1 MAIAMACFMAC
12 GEKSEET
19 PASGIQP
26 EHISMHTW
34 VLDRLTV
41 QLLPNTAESDI
52 IDTNLDACERD
63 DQYRFPS
70 GNAFVLSEGSVTCI
84 GAGKS
89 VFRSLSG
96 GAWTYSERDSLL
108 TMSQGFNKQ
117 VFKMVTLTPSVMHF
131 RQSTVDY
138 FGSENRYHFY
148 FSAK

>member
-1 MAIAMACFMAC
+1 MLIAMAGLMAC

-34 VLDRLTV
+34 VLDRLTL
-41 QLLPNTAESDI
+41 QFPPDATESDVSA
-52 IDTNLDACERD
+52 TNLDACERD

-70 GNAFVLSEGSVTCI
+70 GSAFALSEGGVTCV

-89 VFRSLSG
+89 VFRDLSG
-96 GAWTYSERDSLL
+96 GTWTYSSADSLL
-108 TMSQGFNKQ
+108 TMSRNFNSQ

-131 RQSTVDY
+131 RQSSIDY
-138 FGSENRYHFY
+138 FGSESRYHFY